1 METDNEA
8 SGKQVIARAAAV
20 LKTLEGRADG
30 LTIAEITRASELP
43 RTTAQRIV
51 VALQAQQMVVAV
63 DGRVRL
69 GPALTRLAGSTFL
82 DVVGIAR
89 PHVEALSR
97 ATRETVN
104 LSVLRGN
111 HAVLVD
117 QVASDHELRVVTP
130 VGSALPLHCTAHGKA
145 LLAAMG
151 DDEIAARLGDEW
163 ERRTRNTIAA
173 LAPLLKELASARP
186 ACPMTRANI
195 SRVST
200 ASACGWRPAR
210 PSVTPCRWRCPR
222 FATRTPA
229 RRSPSAWA
237 RPPWRSRPASEHRD
251 ATEATAIERSI
262 DVEWPGAVQEV
273 EPRARRIRTHTK
285 PVRTDR
291 QHLLVAG
298 VGRPIDLARHL
309 RTPPLRERQPARG
322 HGLAGRAVRRARAGR
337 KIAEDVR
344 DLTRVHRTVRVV
356 DRRTRGGAPPT

>member
-173 LAPLLKELASARP
+173 LAPLLKELARIRQAG
-186 ACPMTRANI
+186 
-195 SRVST
+195 VSYDE
-200 ASACGWRPAR
+200 GEHLEGVNGIGMRLE
-210 PSVTPCRWRCPR
+210 
-222 FATRTPA
+222 TRTA
-229 RRSPSAWA
+229 
-237 RPPWRSRPASEHRD
+237 
-251 ATEATAIERSI
+251 ERYALS
-262 DVEWPGAVQEV
+262 VAMPEV
-273 EPRARRIRTHTK
+273 RYK
-285 PVRTDR
+285 D
-291 QHLLVAG
+291 
-298 VGRPIDLARHL
+298 
-309 RTPPLRERQPARG
+309 
-322 HGLAGRAVRRARAGR
+322 ARAA
-337 KIAEDVR
+337 IAER
-344 DLTRVHRTVRVV
+344 MGQAAL
-356 DRRTRGGAPPT
+356 AIAACF